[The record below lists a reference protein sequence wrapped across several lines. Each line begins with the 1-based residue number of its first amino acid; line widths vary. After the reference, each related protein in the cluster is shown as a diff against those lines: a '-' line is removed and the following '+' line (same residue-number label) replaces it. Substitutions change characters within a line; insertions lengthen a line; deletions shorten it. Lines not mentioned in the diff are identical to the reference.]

1 MSAPPLS
8 PSSLARPRVLL
19 LGALV
24 SGALFS
30 LHAGCGGDSPP
41 PESKQLH
48 VQLLAFNDLHGNLEP
63 PSGSNGTVPTPGA
76 DGSTVNVNAGGA
88 AFFATHIEQLR
99 AQNPNTVVVAAG
111 DLIGAS
117 PLISGI
123 FHDEPTIAVLNQI
136 GLDITSVGNHEF
148 DDGRDE
154 LLRMQNGGCH
164 PVDGCQSGTSF
175 PGAKFKYLSAN
186 VFTNAATRETLLPA
200 YEIREFE
207 GVKVAFIGMTLE
219 GTPGIVNPTG
229 IAGLT
234 FQDEA
239 DTVNALVP
247 GLKAQGVEAIGVLI
261 HEGGYPAAKLYDDC
275 QGVSGPI
282 LDIVARLDPEVDFI
296 HSGHTHEAYNCVI
309 NGRRVTSAA
318 SYGRIITQMD
328 LVLDTGTKD
337 VVSVEAHNHVVTR
350 DAANPTVDAMV
361 KDYATRAAPLA
372 NRVIGKTPVDLKI
385 PPRTTIPSGQSGE
398 SLLGNAIAD
407 AFLEATRD
415 ADKGGAVIAV
425 TNPGGVR
432 ADIPAGDITYGQA
445 YTVQP
450 FANSV
455 TTLTLTGAQIHEMLE
470 QQFQGTN
477 TRILQVS
484 AGFTYSWS
492 ASAPVGKKVDP
503 ASIRL
508 NGATL
513 DPAASYRVTQTNYLA
528 AGGDGFSVFT
538 QGQDLRT
545 GPIDIDAFAAYLEA
559 HNPLT
564 PPTDKRITVVP

>member
-30 LHAGCGGDSPP
+30 LHAGCGGDSTP
-41 PESKQLH
+41 PESKQIH
-48 VQLLAFNDLHGNLEP
+48 VQLLAFNDFHGNLEP
-63 PSGSNGTVPTPGA
+63 PTGSNGTLPTAGE
-76 DGSTVNVNAGGA
+76 DGGTVNVNAGGA
-88 AFFATHIEQLR
+88 AHFAAHIEQLR

-117 PLISGI
+117 PLVSGI
-123 FHDEPTIAVLNQI
+123 FHDEPTVAVLNQI

-164 PVDGCQSGTSF
+164 PVDGCQSGESF
-175 PGAKFKYLSAN
+175 SGAKFKYLSAN
-186 VFTNAATRETLLPA
+186 VFTNTATRETLLPA

-229 IAGLT
+229 IAGLS

-247 GLKAQGVEAIGVLI
+247 GLKAQGVEAIVVLI
-261 HEGGYPAAKLYDDC
+261 HEGGYPAVKLYDDC

-282 LDIVARLDPEVDFI
+282 LDIVSRLDPEVDFI

-309 NGRRVTSAA
+309 DGRRVTSA
-318 SYGRIITQMD
+318 SSFGRAISQVD

-337 VVSVEAHNHVVTR
+337 VVSVEARNHIVTR
-350 DAANPTVDAMV
+350 DAANPTVDTMV
-361 KDYATRAAPLA
+361 KDYVTRAAPLA
-372 NRVIGKTPVDLKI
+372 NRVIGQTPVDLKM
-385 PPRTTIPSGQSGE
+385 PPRTTIPTGQSGE

-415 ADKGGAVIAV
+415 PDKGGAVIAV

-432 ADIPAGDITYGQA
+432 ADIPAGNITYGQA
-445 YTVQP
+445 FTVQP
-450 FANSV
+450 FSNSV
-455 TTLTLTGAQIHEMLE
+455 TTVTLTGAQIHEMLE
-470 QQFQGTN
+470 QQFQGAN

-484 AGFTYSWS
+484 AGFSYSWS
-492 ASAPVGKKVDP
+492 VSAPMGKKVDP

-508 NGATL
+508 NGVPL
-513 DPAASYRVTQTNYLA
+513 DPAATYRVTETNYLA

-538 QGQDLRT
+538 QGQELRT
-545 GPIDIDAFAAYLEA
+545 GPIDLDAFAAYLEA

-564 PPTDKRITVVP
+564 PPTDKRITVLP